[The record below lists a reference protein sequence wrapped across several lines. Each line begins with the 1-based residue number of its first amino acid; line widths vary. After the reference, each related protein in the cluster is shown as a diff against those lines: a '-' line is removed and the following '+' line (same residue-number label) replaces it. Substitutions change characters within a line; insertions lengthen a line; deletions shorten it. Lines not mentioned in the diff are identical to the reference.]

1 MKKKELMAYMKVRKG
16 EYEYLS
22 TLKKSIQEHP
32 MYQICEESVDRGLEI
47 DNYESGNILGIS
59 KIREGFDALYE
70 FSHCYRGGLM
80 EIKVGEHYVIYGF
93 EFD

>member
-1 MKKKELMAYMKVRKG
+1 MVYMAQRKA
-16 EYEYLS
+16 EYEFLAL
-22 TLKKSIQEHP
+22 LKQEVSKDP

-47 DNYESGNILGIS
+47 DNYEHGYILGIS
-59 KIREGFDALYE
+59 KTREGFDELYE
-70 FSHCYRGGLM
+70 YSHCYRGGLM